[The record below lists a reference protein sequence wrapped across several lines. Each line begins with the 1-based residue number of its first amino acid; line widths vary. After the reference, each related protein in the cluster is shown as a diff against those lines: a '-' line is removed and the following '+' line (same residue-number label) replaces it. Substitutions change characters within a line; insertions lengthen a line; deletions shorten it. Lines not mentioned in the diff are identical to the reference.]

1 MTEIEHF
8 QLPIA
13 FLKSKEETNTNLISD
28 LELLETGVEK
38 SLYEHVFH
46 PDDTFAKNVIP
57 MWAQHYTSDK
67 KFIKE
72 SQKLY
77 KKKFPEKRS
86 NHGDVEKIWTE
97 TTTETGFYE
106 KYQ

>member
-1 MTEIEHF
+1 M
-8 QLPIA
+8 
-13 FLKSKEETNTNLISD
+13 KSKQEIKPSLKSD
-28 LELLETGVEK
+28 LELLGTEDDK
-38 SLYEHVFH
+38 SLYEHVFN
-46 PDDTFAKNVIP
+46 PDDSFSKGVLP

-77 KKKFPEKRS
+77 KKQFPEKKTE
-86 NHGDVEKIWTE
+86 HADVEEIWNE
-97 TTTETGFYE
+97 INTETGFYE